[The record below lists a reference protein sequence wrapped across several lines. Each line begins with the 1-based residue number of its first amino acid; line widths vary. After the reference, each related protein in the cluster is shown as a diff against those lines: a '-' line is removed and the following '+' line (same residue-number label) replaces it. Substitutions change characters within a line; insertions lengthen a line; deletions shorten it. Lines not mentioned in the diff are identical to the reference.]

1 MMELKEKKQVALM
14 TMELY
19 LLLTVYFRSLLPEIE
34 TNFYLYNFHYL
45 RSSVKRAK
53 LKKIEI

>member
-19 LLLTVYFRSLLPEIE
+19 LLLTVYFRSLLTEIE
-34 TNFYLYNFHYL
+34 NNFYLYNFHYL